1 MCASNH
7 RLHTDIGRMK
17 ISGVTRQ
24 IVGQRNFSAV
34 DECKSTN
41 VRITFTIAKE
51 NAVQTILIRVRQ

>member
-1 MCASNH
+1 MCASKY
-7 RLHTDIGRMK
+7 RLYTDIGHMK

-51 NAVQTILIRVRQ
+51 NAV